1 MTPALRI
8 GTRGSRL
15 ALAQAAELKRRLA
28 EAFPELAE
36 EGAIEIVTIRTSG
49 DRLTARPLAEE
60 GGKGL
65 FTKEIEEAL
74 RASRID
80 LAVHSMKDMTA
91 HLPTGLTIACHLPR
105 ADPRDAFVSPKAAS
119 IAALPGGASLGTDS
133 LRRKAQALYARPDLK
148 IVALRGNVET
158 RLAKLDRGAMDATI
172 LAAAGLQRLGL
183 AHRATTIMES
193 SVMLPAPAQGVIA
206 VERREGDERAARF
219 AGALDHEETA
229 HCATAERAFFAAL
242 DGNCRTPLAAL
253 ANIAGGRLLLDAM
266 IIKPD
271 GSALHRARR
280 EGAPADA
287 ARLGSE
293 AGAEL
298 KSRGGPGF
306 FA

>member
-8 GTRGSRL
+8 GTRGSHL

-28 EAFPELAE
+28 AAFPELAE
-36 EGAIEIVTIRTSG
+36 EGAVEIAAIRTSG
-49 DRLTARPLAEE
+49 DRLTGRPLAEE

-74 RASRID
+74 CAGRID

-91 HLPTGLTIACHLPR
+91 HLPEGLVIACHLPR
-105 ADPRDAFVSPKAAS
+105 ADPCDAFVSPKAAS
-119 IAALPGGASLGTDS
+119 LAGLLRGASLGTDS

-183 AHRATTIMES
+183 AHRATAIMES
-193 SVMLPAPAQGVIA
+193 SAMLPAPAQGVIA

-219 AGALDHEETA
+219 ARALDHEETA
-229 HCATAERAFFAAL
+229 YCAMAERAFFAAL

-253 ANIAGGRLLLDAM
+253 ANIADGRLFLDAM

-271 GSALHRARR
+271 GSTLHRARR